1 MEFTPLFT
9 LLLLSLLT
17 ITSLVL
23 NTGLPE
29 IRFTPKHNIWKQ
41 NALWPTAKKY
51 YRCGDDDHD
60 TSIGMSRMLAN
71 VKRRHGLRGAQ
82 SRLNLEESSPGCLPE
97 LLVDQRHLVPPG
109 ACQLENLTING
120 GAWGENREKRSVN
133 IPPCLASILEIKIFS
148 GTSLDQQLVINLHP

>member
-1 MEFTPLFT
+1 MHAQGKHDIMEWIIEWCDSEPKIKPIIKHKALDSMEFTPLFT

-97 LLVDQRHLVPPG
+97 LLVDQRHLDPPG
-109 ACQLENLTING
+109 HVSWRT
-120 GAWGENREKRSVN
+120 
-133 IPPCLASILEIKIFS
+133 
-148 GTSLDQQLVINLHP
+148 